1 MTMRY
6 ENMKIELLPAGVTV
20 DNFIKG
26 IDPYRYSD
34 YLLEIINAT
43 PFFRKKSEGEVYV
56 SPSSEAHG
64 EWDCISKQYQLDF
77 KLIAS
82 KTAMQARSI
91 FSSQIYYDKGV
102 TTYCGSRV
110 DSQSKNY
117 HPIETTR
124 IFAALR
130 SLSLEDLRR
139 IRGQEEYDKQAE
151 RDVAWLLKTLE
162 TDKNLFLFF
171 PYNFYF
177 DENNDISLGQNL
189 AIQGVESD
197 FRQALAYRSDCCPN
211 RDTYLCFLYARQFI
225 ITVWENA
232 SLRFVDAIPIDKSPL
247 FMKLLYFT
255 EDMLFGGGLK

>member
-6 ENMKIELLPAGVTV
+6 ANMKIELLPAGVTV

-34 YLLEIINAT
+34 YLLELINAT

-117 HPIETTR
+117 HPIEATR

-130 SLSLEDLRR
+130 PLSLEDLRR

-211 RDTYLCFLYARQFI
+211 RDTYLSFLYVRQFI